1 MKMKKFLALACAAAM
16 SMTLLVGCG
25 GGSDNGGNGGGEVSG
40 PVDIKL
46 SIWCPQNQIETGII
60 EKQQA
65 AFQEANKDKWNI
77 TWEVTPIGEDVAKE
91 NVLRDVEAAADV
103 FFFANDQVVEL
114 VNAGAIAKLGGSAK
128 EMVESTMAESVVNT
142 VKVGG
147 DLYGIPFTHNTYF
160 MYYDKTLMTED
171 DIKTIEGIVG
181 KDTAD
186 GVYNFYFESAGG
198 WKLGAWYYGA
208 GCQMFGPNGDDL
220 SAGCDWNS
228 ETGLAVTNYLI
239 DLIANP
245 KVGYDGEIT
254 VSELVHEH
262 RIGAWFD
269 GSWNYQLYK
278 DALGDDL
285 GMAVIPTFNLNGTDH
300 QLLSFYGSKAI
311 GVNAHSKNPA
321 AAVAFAEFLGT
332 EEQQMLRFTDS
343 GQAPT
348 NLKAGENEAVL
359 ADEVSSVLVAE
370 SNTASV
376 AQPTASIFGSRYWTN
391 VNTIPVEINSGEITK
406 DNAQA
411 KLDQLVEKLTMP
423 E

>member
-1 MKMKKFLALACAAAM
+1 MKMKKLLALACAAAM

-25 GGSDNGGNGGGEVSG
+25 GGNEGGNDAQSEG
-40 PVDIKL
+40 PQDIKL
-46 SIWCPQNQIETGII
+46 SIWCPQNQIETGIM
-60 EKQQA
+60 EKQQN

-77 TWEVTPIGEDVAKE
+77 TWEVTPIGEDLAKE

-103 FFFANDQVVEL
+103 FFYANDQVVEL

-142 VKVGG
+142 VKVGD

-171 DIKTIEGIVG
+171 DVKTIESIVN
-181 KDTAD
+181 KKTDD

-208 GCQMFGPNGDDL
+208 GCQLFGPNGDDL
-220 SAGCDWNS
+220 AAGCDWNGA
-228 ETGLAVTNYLI
+228 TGLAVTNYLI

-254 VSELVHEH
+254 VSELVDEH
-262 RIGAWFD
+262 RIGVWFD

-278 DALGDDL
+278 EKLGDDL
-285 GMAVIPTFNLNGTDH
+285 GLGVIPTFNVNGKDN
-300 QLLSFYGSKAI
+300 QLLSFYGSKCI
-311 GVNAHSKNPA
+311 GVNAHSKAPA
-321 AAVAFAEFLGT
+321 AAVAFAEYLGS

-359 ADEVSSVLVAE
+359 ADAVATVLVNQ